1 MTDHGDRQRKVRSRD
16 LSAVDQRLLGQPLR
30 LLPLYELPQVADE
43 PRSSGPTFTP
53 GAGKRPGVLLR
64 VGNNDLHFVCETIG
78 EVIEPAG
85 IVVALS
91 DAPEVV
97 RSAARASR
105 RVGVPLL
112 TDTVFFRCAMPG
124 GRISPSLARLSYAPE
139 PEHGPWTTADLGRTA
154 VPGVVRAAFQEQDGR
169 QHGAWMAPTVVIDRD
184 PRTLELA
191 DRLLASSIDTRP
203 AFGRQPLVAPL
214 VIDLAAFSALDAQL
228 RLVNALARHG
238 PDVYLV
244 SLAGTATSGKRLASA
259 IRLLMLLKDL
269 GVPVLLAKA
278 GALRA
283 FAIAFGLAGFESGL
297 GRLDSFELSHFRG
310 KGGAG
315 RWPAYFEVPELL
327 CAVHPQIAAQIA
339 RSGALGADCPC
350 PGCREGWTPGD
361 IRGTVVHDAFV
372 INADARRGGGEIS
385 SMVAMLKHSIS
396 DARYAVDELQEAGV
410 DVSKQ
415 TAHLPRWAEA
425 VELLVRWGLDE
436 PGAAGRMRDAA

>member
-1 MTDHGDRQRKVRSRD
+1 
-16 LSAVDQRLLGQPLR
+16 
-30 LLPLYELPQVADE
+30 
-43 PRSSGPTFTP
+43 
-53 GAGKRPGVLLR
+53 
-64 VGNNDLHFVCETIG
+64 
-78 EVIEPAG
+78 
-85 IVVALS
+85 
-91 DAPEVV
+91 
-97 RSAARASR
+97 
-105 RVGVPLL
+105 
-112 TDTVFFRCAMPG
+112 
-124 GRISPSLARLSYAPE
+124 
-139 PEHGPWTTADLGRTA
+139 
-154 VPGVVRAAFQEQDGR
+154 
-169 QHGAWMAPTVVIDRD
+169 
-184 PRTLELA
+184 
-191 DRLLASSIDTRP
+191 
-203 AFGRQPLVAPL
+203 
-214 VIDLAAFSALDAQL
+214 
-228 RLVNALARHG
+228 
-238 PDVYLV
+238 
-244 SLAGTATSGKRLASA
+244 
-259 IRLLMLLKDL
+259 
-269 GVPVLLAKA
+269 VLLAKA